1 MAQQGPSEQ
10 MPETAETAW
19 KRAAGQ
25 AAVEAIPAGALIG
38 LGSGSTAELMLE
50 ALGARLRVGLRVTG
64 VATSERT
71 ASLAAALGIPLT
83 PLDALDPTRQ
93 LDLSIDGAD
102 EVALPS
108 LDVVK
113 GRGGA
118 LLREKFI
125 ASISRFRIII
135 VDSSKLGQP
144 GTRFAVPVEI
154 EPFGWRQTMAR
165 VAALGCAPVRRI
177 ARNTQVDDPTA
188 PPFISDGGHYILDC
202 AFPPEVMR
210 DPANLSDNLKRVTGV
225 VDSGLF
231 IGLTD
236 RVYVGG
242 ADGVRVYNRQE

>member
-1 MAQQGPSEQ
+1 MDQQASPNEADQ
-10 MPETAETAW
+10 VAA

-25 AAVEAIPAGALIG
+25 AAVDAIPDGALIG

-50 ALGARLRVGLRVTG
+50 ALGARVRAGLRVTG

-71 ASLAAALGIPLT
+71 ASLAAALGIPLVA
-83 PLDALDPTRQ
+83 LDALDPARQ

-102 EVALPS
+102 EVALPT
-108 LDVVK
+108 LDVLK

-144 GTRFAVPVEI
+144 GSRFAIPVEI

-165 VAALGCAPVRRI
+165 VATLGCAPVRRI
-177 ARNTQVDDPTA
+177 AHNAQADDA
-188 PPFISDGGHYILDC
+188 YAAPFISDGGHYILDC

-210 DPANLSDNLKRVTGV
+210 APADIADKLKRVTGV

-236 RVYVGG
+236 RLYVGG